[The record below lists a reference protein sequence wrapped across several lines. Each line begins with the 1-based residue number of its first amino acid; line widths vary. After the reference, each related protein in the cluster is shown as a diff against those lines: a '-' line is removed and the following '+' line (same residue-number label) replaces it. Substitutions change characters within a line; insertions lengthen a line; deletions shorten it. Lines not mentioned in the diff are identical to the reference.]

1 MQIPAPFDYVRA
13 TTVENALELLAR
25 HGPESRLVAG
35 GHSLLPMM
43 KLRLARPEWLI
54 DINDLYELDFIL
66 RDASDLRIGALT
78 RHTTLLESDELAR
91 LFPIIRDAELVIAD
105 PVVRN
110 RGTIGGSLCQAD
122 PAEDLST
129 VCDVLG
135 AVAVV
140 RGPGGERSLAM
151 QDFHRGPYQTAVG
164 PDELLCEVRIPI
176 RPRSSSAYEKV
187 ERRVGDWAVGAAG
200 ASVTLAEDGSI
211 ADAAVGLTALGL
223 DHTVTDAAALLRGKH
238 PSEELF
244 ADAGRMAA
252 AASDPVA
259 DQRGPVD
266 YKRHLA
272 DELTRRVLRQACARA
287 ARAAAGP
294 TAQTQEG

>member
-13 TTVENALELLAR
+13 TDVDHALALLER

-54 DINDLYELDFIL
+54 DINGLAELDFMV
-66 RDASDLRIGALT
+66 REGNVFRVGALT
-78 RHTTLLESDELAR
+78 RHTTLLESPEVAR
-91 LFPIIRDAELVIAD
+91 LFPIVTDAEQVIAD

-135 AVAVV
+135 AEAVI
-140 RGPGGERSLAM
+140 RGPAGERVVSM
-151 QDFHRGPYQTAVG
+151 DEFHRGPYETAVG
-164 PDELLCEVRIPI
+164 QNELLAELRFPI
-176 RPRSSSAYEKV
+176 RARSSSAYEKV
-187 ERRVGDWAVGAAG
+187 ERRVGDWATASAGAAVSLAADG
-200 ASVTLAEDGSI
+200 TIEEAS
-211 ADAAVGLTALGL
+211 VGLTAVGL
-223 DHTVTDAAALLRGKH
+223 DGTVAGIDDLLSGRR
-238 PSEELF
+238 PDEDLF
-244 ADAGRMAA
+244 AEAGRIAA
-252 AASDPVA
+252 AACEPVA
-259 DQRGPVD
+259 DQRGGVD

-272 DELTRRVLRQACARA
+272 DELSRRVLRRACARA
-287 ARAAAGP
+287 SEE
-294 TAQTQEG
+294 QEG